1 MFYQLTYGEW
11 PDENRHMQI
20 ARLQNEKSV
29 HEIVARLYDLKPG
42 DSRVGAAAKALLA
55 ANPHLSGNVATL
67 PTGTPMV
74 APGYPGSTPQAPP
87 WRIRS
92 ARPG

>member
-1 MFYQLTYGEW
+1 
-11 PDENRHMQI
+11 MQI

-29 HEIVARLYDLKPG
+29 DEIVARLYDLKPG
-42 DSRVGAAAKALLA
+42 DSHAGAAAKALLA

-67 PTGTPMV
+67 PTGTPWLSQ
-74 APGYPGSTPQAPP
+74 GYPGLTPQAPP